1 MERPTKLN
9 SKSPQ
14 NPYALIF
21 SDDLVHLLP
30 DVCNQTGQFVLPV
43 FVAEYLFGFEIWED
57 LQEYLQKGLIVWL
70 FVGG

>member
-30 DVCNQTGQFVLPV
+30 DVRNETGQLILPV
-43 FVAEYLFGFEIWED
+43 FVAEDLF
-57 LQEYLQKGLIVWL
+57 
-70 FVGG
+70 